1 MKRDSVGFSEESAIW
16 VSTGEIDDKI
26 IRAAGLSRAAFF
38 VRAKSEPA
46 GNLLGGGELLR
57 KARVYVCKSGRLVMQ
72 VSSGPIEECSC

>member
-1 MKRDSVGFSEESAIW
+1 MQDCGLILAGES
-16 VSTGEIDDKI
+16 DDKI
-26 IRAAGLSRAAFF
+26 IRAAGLCRAALF

-72 VSSGPIEECSC
+72 ASSELIEESSC